1 MKKKLFILI
10 LFTVSL
16 FTLTACTED
25 KNSKEDA
32 LNFKEEY
39 ESLNG
44 QTNDSGKE
52 NRTISISEDNPYQ
65 TVEASEIVNLMN
77 DKKTF
82 YVYFGFPTCPWCRS
96 VIEKSIEIAQKKNIS
111 KIYYVNVLEIRDKME
126 VVDGEATRTVEGSE
140 DYYEL
145 IELLSNVLNNYELQD
160 ENGNSIDTGEKR
172 IYAPSF
178 VYIEN
183 GKAVKLIEGIS
194 ENQTDSRMEL
204 TDEILEDEENLF
216 SDFFE

>member
-1 MKKKLFILI
+1 M
-10 LFTVSL
+10 
-16 FTLTACTED
+16 
-25 KNSKEDA
+25 
-32 LNFKEEY
+32 
-39 ESLNG
+39 
-44 QTNDSGKE
+44 
-52 NRTISISEDNPYQ
+52 
-65 TVEASEIVNLMN
+65 
-77 DKKTF
+77 
-82 YVYFGFPTCPWCRS
+82 
-96 VIEKSIEIAQKKNIS
+96 
-111 KIYYVNVLEIRDKME
+111 
-126 VVDGEATRTVEGSE
+126 
-140 DYYEL
+140 
-145 IELLSNVLNNYELQD
+145 LSNVLNNYELQD

>member
-1 MKKKLFILI
+1 MI
-10 LFTVSL
+10 LFTVSI

-44 QTNDSGKE
+44 QTNNLGKE
-52 NRTISISEDNPYQ
+52 NRTISIRKDNPSK
-65 TVEASEIVNLMN
+65 TVEASEIINLMN
-77 DKKTF
+77 NKKTF
-82 YVYFGFPTCPWCRS
+82 YIYFGFPTCPWCRS
-96 VIEKSIEIAQKKNIS
+96 VIEKSIEIAQEKNIS
-111 KIYYVNVLEIRDKME
+111 KIYYVNILEIRDKME
-126 VVDGEATRTVEGSE
+126 VVDEEVTRTTEGSK

-145 IELLSNVLNNYELQD
+145 IELLSNVLSDYELQD

-172 IYAPSF
+172 IYAPNF

-183 GKAVKLIEGIS
+183 GKVVKLIEGIS
-194 ENQTDSRMEL
+194 ESQTDSRMEL
-204 TDEILEDEENLF
+204 TDEILEDEKIYLEISL
-216 SDFFE
+216 SDYKT